1 MKIRFLSLLAIL
13 SAFAPVSASALVVSN
28 VAAPSSNCDG
38 GTWNVDF
45 YGNFQGHLWDRYNA
59 NSESYVSGNSRVDV
73 YVNGGKVNIPD
84 GWVQPTSYA
93 PSAGQYYVAWNNA
106 LAGLNL
112 ANLVPSDRGNRVAQ
126 VSYSIRRAVRND
138 SGTVVNGS
146 YFYAP
151 FVPNV
156 VNITDRGNL

>member
-1 MKIRFLSLLAIL
+1 MKIRFLQALAAIATL
-13 SAFAPVSASALVVSN
+13 VPASASALVVSN
-28 VAAPSSNCDG
+28 VAAPFSNCDG

-59 NSESYVSGNSRVDV
+59 NSESYVSGTSRVDV

-106 LAGLNL
+106 LSGLNL
-112 ANLVPSDRGNRVAQ
+112 ANLVPSDRGTRVAQ
-126 VSYSIRRAVRND
+126 VSYNIRRAVRND

-146 YFYAP
+146 YYYAP
-151 FVPNV
+151 FVPGV

>member
-13 SAFAPVSASALVVSN
+13 SAFAPVSASALIVSN
-28 VAAPSSNCDG
+28 VTAPFSNCNG

-59 NSESYVSGNSRVDV
+59 NSESYVSGTSRVDV
-73 YVNGGKVNIPD
+73 YINGGKVNIPD

-112 ANLVPSDRGNRVAQ
+112 ANLVPADRGNRVAQ
-126 VSYSIRRAVRND
+126 VSYGIRRAVRND

-151 FVPNV
+151 FVPNA